1 MAQPF
6 NKILVLSK
14 IETRKTHV
22 FFMFSNLK
30 DNITLYVYIYIYISL
45 SLFIKQFCIT
55 LYNII
60 KYN

>member
-30 DNITLYVYIYIYISL
+30 DNITLYVYIYLSL
-45 SLFIKQFCIT
+45 SLYQTI

-60 KYN
+60 

>member
-30 DNITLYVYIYIYISL
+30 DNITLYVYIYL